1 MKLITEKIQEAI
13 LTLSDASIEP
23 SIKEILIR
31 HCEVLKATEKYIIC
45 NAFITGYHNGSWNEM
60 ESFHKKPMTKE
71 SDVEKWFANKYETT
85 KTGTDEIK

>member
-13 LTLSDASIEP
+13 STLSDASIEP

-31 HCEVLKATEKYIIC
+31 HCEVLKATEKYILC
-45 NAFITGYHNGSWNEM
+45 DAFITGYHNGSMNEM
-60 ESFHKKPMTKE
+60 MIMLDRPMTKQT
-71 SDVEKWFANKYETT
+71 DPQKWFANKYETT